1 VRLIP
6 SLLALSLLS
15 APSLA
20 AQRWFDIEVVI
31 FERNGESS
39 SETWPHATPTID
51 TSGGLNTQMAALVP
65 SFHRCPTLNQQQIE
79 QVIADNQVNNASL
92 GQAIKCVLAPQA
104 SAAQA
109 SAAQESPALANSSA
123 NSAASQY
130 SALLTPLTLPTRFN
144 YQGRNYQ
151 VVSPPVMPANVPL
164 RVSASSL
171 ARSGSPRLLPKASL
185 RLNWLVKRL
194 KRQKNI
200 NPKLHMGWRQL
211 VKPRHLAQPLHL
223 FAGQNFANRFN
234 QDGSA
239 IGPIS
244 LNANQSGSAQQ
255 PWPLWEIDG
264 LFNVYLSHYLFIEI
278 ELNRKIASTIT
289 LKIPNPTAPES
300 ITPFDSQALSGL
312 VKSGP
317 ETGSGTEPNTE
328 SETETTSLINSSA
341 SKQLLADPIQLES
354 QLPWLINHP
363 MVQHRRVKSKEIHYF
378 DHPDMGIIVQIRK
391 T

>member
-1 VRLIP
+1 MRLIP

-15 APSLA
+15 APSIA

-39 SETWPHATPTID
+39 SETWPHDTPTID
-51 TSGGLNTQMAALVP
+51 TSRGINTQMAALVP

-79 QVIADNQVNNASL
+79 QVIADNQVNNSSL
-92 GQAIKCVLAPQA
+92 GQPTKCVLAPQA
-104 SAAQA
+104 NRSARNTATN
-109 SAAQESPALANSSA
+109 E
-123 NSAASQY
+123 Y
-130 SALLTPLTLPTRFN
+130 SALLKPFTLPTRFN

-151 VVSPPVMPANVPL
+151 VVAPPLMPANVPL

-171 ARSGSPRLLPKASL
+171 ARSGSPRLLPKSSL

-194 KRQKNI
+194 KRQKNL
-200 NPKLHMGWRQL
+200 NPKLHIGWRQL

-244 LNANQSGSAQQ
+244 LNSNLADSALQQ
-255 PWPLWEIDG
+255 WPLWEIDG

-289 LKIPNPTAPES
+289 LKIPNPTAQDPNS
-300 ITPFDSQALSGL
+300 PFDSQALSGL
-312 VKSGP
+312 VKPQSG
-317 ETGSGTEPNTE
+317 SEPNTE
-328 SETETTSLINSSA
+328 TESTSLINSPS
-341 SKQLLADPIQLES
+341 SKQLLASPTQLES
-354 QLPWLINHP
+354 QFPWLINHP
-363 MVQHRRVKSKEIHYF
+363 MIQHRRVKSTEIHYF

>member
-15 APSLA
+15 APSF

-31 FERNGESS
+31 FERNGQSS
-39 SETWPHATPTID
+39 SETWPHDTPNID
-51 TSGGLNTQMAALVP
+51 TSGGINTQMAALVP
-65 SFHRCPTLNQQQIE
+65 SFRRCPTLSQQQIQ
-79 QVIADNQVNNASL
+79 QVIASNQQSELAV
-92 GQAIKCVLAPQA
+92 GQATKCVLAPNLNITPINSEISEQT
-104 SAAQA
+104 
-109 SAAQESPALANSSA
+109 ALHT
-123 NSAASQY
+123 AASNGEANQY
-130 SALLTPLTLPTRFN
+130 SSLLKPLTLPTRFN

-151 VVSPPVMPANVPL
+151 VVAPPVMPASVPV

-171 ARSGSPRLLPKASL
+171 ARSGSPRLLPKSSL

-194 KRQKNI
+194 KSQKNL
-200 NPKLHMGWRQL
+200 NPKLHIGWRQA

-239 IGPIS
+239 IGP
-244 LNANQSGSAQQ
+244 LLDTGLPQSSQQ

-278 ELNRKIASTIT
+278 ELNRKIASNIT
-289 LKIPNPTAPES
+289 LKIPNPVAQ
-300 ITPFDSQALSGL
+300 DSSSQQPQGV
-312 VKSGP
+312 VKPQDDS
-317 ETGSGTEPNTE
+317 
-328 SETETTSLINSSA
+328 TSLVSSA
-341 SKQLLADPIQLES
+341 ESSPLLADPTQLES

-378 DHPDMGIIVQIRK
+378 DHPDMGIVVQIRRAY
-391 T
+391 